1 MKGGNIMDKKEYYR
15 LTVDSYGQPD
25 GHIYKVH
32 LTEDEFLELKKTY
45 VYIYESYSQALWR
58 AMA

>member
-1 MKGGNIMDKKEYYR
+1 MDKKEYYG

-32 LTEDEFLELKKTY
+32 LTEDEFLELKRTY